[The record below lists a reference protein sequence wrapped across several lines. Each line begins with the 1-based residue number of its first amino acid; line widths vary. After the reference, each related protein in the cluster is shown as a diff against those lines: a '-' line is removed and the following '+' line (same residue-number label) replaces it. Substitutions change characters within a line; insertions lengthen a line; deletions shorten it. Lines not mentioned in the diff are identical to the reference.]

1 MAHGTT
7 ASVFITHPVH
17 VVWDY
22 IINPDNISHVLPG
35 LLATYADK
43 EPPYQAGDR
52 WYGKARLFGITYD
65 WVGVFTRVVLPRRME
80 FESTQSRFPFAT
92 CDILEEVP
100 GGTRYTCQVTGEAL
114 FGGTL
119 GRVVDALASKAY
131 QRMLSRHRERLP
143 EHVDAWA
150 STRHS

>member
-43 EPPYQAGDR
+43 EPPYQAGGDR

-100 GGTRYTCQVTGEAL
+100 GGTRYTCQVTGRHCSAAL
-114 FGGTL
+114 SAGWSTL
-119 GRVVDALASKAY
+119 L
-131 QRMLSRHRERLP
+131 HRRRT
-143 EHVDAWA
+143 
-150 STRHS
+150 SGC